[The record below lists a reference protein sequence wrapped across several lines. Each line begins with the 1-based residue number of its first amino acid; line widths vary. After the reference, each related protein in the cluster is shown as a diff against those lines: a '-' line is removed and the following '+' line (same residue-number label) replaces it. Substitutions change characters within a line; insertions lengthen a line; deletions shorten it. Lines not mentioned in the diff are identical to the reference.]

1 MTPWY
6 RTMGRTWTDLDSLE
20 SPRGSLSVDSI
31 PGWSR
36 ASKNPEEDISPNT
49 HRLLFAHEGPN
60 GWVIGLRADVPH
72 VQYNMDHTSTQGH
85 LLSSAKPISKVL
97 WLTHRS
103 DNGPYSNRLCQDI
116 FLQCGL
122 NFQWDE
128 SSGLDAPRIGETI
141 NRLLDQQDFH
151 R

>member
-1 MTPWY
+1 MIPWY

-72 VQYNMDHTSTQGH
+72 VQYNMDHTSTQGPTRQCRAICCH
-85 LLSSAKPISKVL
+85 LP
-97 WLTHRS
+97 RRFRRY
-103 DNGPYSNRLCQDI
+103 YS
-116 FLQCGL
+116 
-122 NFQWDE
+122 
-128 SSGLDAPRIGETI
+128 
-141 NRLLDQQDFH
+141 
-151 R
+151 